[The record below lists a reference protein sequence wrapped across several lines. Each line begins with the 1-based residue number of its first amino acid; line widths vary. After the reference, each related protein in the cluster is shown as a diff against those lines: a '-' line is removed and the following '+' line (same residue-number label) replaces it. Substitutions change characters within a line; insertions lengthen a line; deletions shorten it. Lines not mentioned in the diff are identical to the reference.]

1 MNLYESYIENI
12 KNLLVSENLWKDSL
26 TILPNSKNGGQSL
39 CFFIRNEEG
48 KSIYIA
54 KYFNYMKDLNDLT
67 NIVSINNYDNVDE
80 YLENISDMQIPI
92 NINEVSEIVYYLKR
106 SFSRY
111 IEVTKDDDGLFPKVY
126 AYDYNVKIANSF
138 YGLLIEEAIDGITLQ
153 EKMNNI
159 SMDGESNIVFAIKTL
174 SEIGHAIERL
184 TNKGYVHRDLSPD
197 NIMINKNNNLII
209 IDPGTIKIINRD
221 TTNLGYILGKL
232 NYASPEQYR
241 GNAVNANFTSDLYS
255 LGIIIFQ
262 IITGQNLLN
271 IYINKNQNDP
281 HSLICKDL
289 DRNIEEIFYEYC
301 SDESE
306 RNMILYSIIKKMLQV
321 DKELR
326 FGDINSFIQSVSILK
341 EDNND

>member
-111 IEVTKDDDGLFPKVY
+111 I
-126 AYDYNVKIANSF
+126 
-138 YGLLIEEAIDGITLQ
+138 
-153 EKMNNI
+153 
-159 SMDGESNIVFAIKTL
+159 
-174 SEIGHAIERL
+174 
-184 TNKGYVHRDLSPD
+184 
-197 NIMINKNNNLII
+197 
-209 IDPGTIKIINRD
+209 
-221 TTNLGYILGKL
+221 
-232 NYASPEQYR
+232 
-241 GNAVNANFTSDLYS
+241 
-255 LGIIIFQ
+255 
-262 IITGQNLLN
+262 
-271 IYINKNQNDP
+271 
-281 HSLICKDL
+281 
-289 DRNIEEIFYEYC
+289 
-301 SDESE
+301 
-306 RNMILYSIIKKMLQV
+306 
-321 DKELR
+321 
-326 FGDINSFIQSVSILK
+326 
-341 EDNND
+341 